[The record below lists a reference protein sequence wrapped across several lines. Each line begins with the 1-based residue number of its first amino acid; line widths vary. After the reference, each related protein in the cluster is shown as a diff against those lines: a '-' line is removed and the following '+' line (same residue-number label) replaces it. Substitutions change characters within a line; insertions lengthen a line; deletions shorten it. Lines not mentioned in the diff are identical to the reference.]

1 MTEELITAIITAC
14 LLSSTTEVPIYM
26 DNEPAIVIEENN
38 YETMFNEDNYND
50 ETTEISDTN
59 NDSIIEK
66 DIDIIEDKDNNL
78 NSSNN
83 DIVIDNEPNEI
94 KDIKEFRTSYEYTKY
109 NFDIDK
115 EYVQSNIEILK
126 DKKITCIG
134 DSITEGVGSSKLDDN
149 TYNSYCNYLSKIIG
163 TTVIN
168 MGKGGAPIGDYWDS
182 TALYLRW
189 TDIPVDTD
197 IIIIFAG
204 INDFFIGK
212 YDDFVMYTTDLLTN
226 IKNTYTSSKIYT
238 VISYPIKEETEGN
251 FVQND
256 YSKYMNTLKDISL
269 QNDIQII
276 DLYNENYMNTNEKE
290 IRDSYVPDGIHPND
304 LGNELLAYHIAHKIM
319 E

>member
-1 MTEELITAIITAC
+1 MTEELITVIITAC

-38 YETMFNEDNYND
+38 YETMYNEEDYND
-50 ETTEISDTN
+50 ETTELLDIINDGITEED
-59 NDSIIEK
+59 NDSNVY
-66 DIDIIEDKDNNL
+66 KDNKL
-78 NSSNN
+78 NSSSN
-83 DIVIDNEPNEI
+83 DIVIDNETNEI
-94 KDIKEFRTSYEYTKY
+94 QDIKEFRTSYEYTKY

-115 EYVQSNIEILK
+115 EYVQNNIEILK

-163 TTVIN
+163 TPVIN

-189 TDIPVDTD
+189 TDIPIDTD
-197 IIIIFAG
+197 VIIIFAG

-226 IKNTYTSSKIYT
+226 IKNTYKSSKIYT

-269 QNDIQII
+269 QNDIKVI